1 VSIETTRKMVEGLVK
16 ALVENPDEVVI
27 KPIEG
32 DNAVVLEIQVNPE
45 DTGKVIG
52 KKGRMINALRT
63 IARAATGDS
72 DKKVLMELI

>member
-1 VSIETTRKMVEGLVK
+1 MVEGLVK

>member
-52 KKGRMINALRT
+52 KKGRTINALRT